1 MSSSPPSPLPS
12 AEAAIEAAKARER
25 DGEMLAAHEIAYE
38 GALAFPASTLLKY
51 LAVRTL
57 ARAGGTGEA
66 LKLYGKWQLDRDP
79 GEDARALK
87 GRLAKDSALRHRG
100 PARIA
105 RFAEA
110 AQAYE
115 DAYRATGG
123 SFTGVNAAAMWF
135 LAGQQAR
142 AVALVE
148 PVRMACVRERPNGA
162 LDLYYHHATLAELA
176 LLAGDDEAAQQHLED
191 AAATCIDDL
200 AARAT
205 TRRQLGLICAQ
216 RGIADGW
223 LRVLRLPIVAHYLGH
238 RIEPPG
244 VAGRFE
250 AAQEAAVATGIAAW
264 IRQHDARFFYGAL
277 ASGADILFAE
287 AALARPGG
295 ELHIVLP
302 FREADFVEAS
312 VRSSGED
319 WVRRFE
325 TCLDRARNDKA
336 HSVTFAAEGG
346 YGGDEALFPYGARL
360 AMGLAVLRGQRLGT
374 EVRQVAAWDRQPP
387 TGVAGTAVDVARWQA
402 GGRPTDVIDLPVASP
417 PAANPSPRP
426 HASPRR
432 EIRAILYGDFK
443 GFSGLKDEDMP
454 RFNDLVM
461 AAIGEVIASFGPAI
475 DHRNSW
481 GDAIY
486 LTFADAGAA
495 ARCALALQHRMSALD
510 LGTLTPLPLR
520 LAGHVGPVWRSR
532 DHIRS
537 EPTWLG
543 ANVTRAARLE
553 PRTFP
558 GQVYVTEPFAAALAL
573 DAVSDISCEF
583 VGTRPSAKNFGPM
596 RMYRLISTTDAG

>member
-1 MSSSPPSPLPS
+1 MSSASFPSS
-12 AEAAIEAAKARER
+12 EAAIEAAKARER
-25 DGEMLAAHEIAYE
+25 DGEMLTAHEIAYE
-38 GALAFPASTLLKY
+38 GALAFPASALLKY

-66 LKLYGKWQLDRDP
+66 LKLYRDWQLDQDP
-79 GEDARALK
+79 GEDARAVR
-87 GRLAKDSALRHRG
+87 GRLAKDSAMRRRG

-105 RFAEA
+105 RFIEA
-110 AQAYE
+110 ARAYE
-115 DAYRATGG
+115 DAYRATAG
-123 SFTGVNAAAMWF
+123 SFSGVNAAAMWF
-135 LAGQQAR
+135 LAGQQER
-142 AVALVE
+142 AAALVE
-148 PVRMACVRERPNGA
+148 PVRAASARERPNGA
-162 LDLYYHHATLAELA
+162 LGLYYHHATLAELA
-176 LLAGDDEAAQQHLED
+176 LLADDDEAAQRHLEE
-191 AAATCIDDL
+191 AAAIGIDDL

-205 TRRQLGLICAQ
+205 TRRQLRLICAQ
-216 RGIADGW
+216 RGIDDGW
-223 LRVLRLPIVAHYLGH
+223 LQVLRLPIVAHYLGH

-244 VAGRFE
+244 GAGRFE
-250 AAQEAAVATGIAAW
+250 AAQETAVAAGIDAW

-287 AALARPGG
+287 AALARPRG

-302 FREADFVEAS
+302 FGEADFIEAS
-312 VRSSGED
+312 VRSSGEE

-325 TCLDRARNDKA
+325 SCLDRARSDKA
-336 HSVTFAAEGG
+336 HSVTFGTEGG

-374 EVRQVAAWDRQPP
+374 EVRQVAVWDGRPA
-387 TGVAGTAVDVARWQA
+387 TGAAGTAVDVERWQA
-402 GGRPTDVIDLPVASP
+402 GGRVTDVIDLPMTDP
-417 PAANPSPRP
+417 PAAHRSARP
-426 HASPRR
+426 HASPHR
-432 EIRAILYGDFK
+432 EIRAILYGDFQ

-461 AAIGEVIASFGPAI
+461 AAVGEVIASFGPGI

-486 LTFADAGAA
+486 LTFAEVGIA
-495 ARCALALQHRMSALD
+495 ARCALALQRRVSTLD

-520 LAGHVGPVWRSR
+520 LAGHIGPVWRSL

-553 PRTFP
+553 PKTIP

-583 VGTRPSAKNFGPM
+583 VGTRPGAKDFGPM